1 MVSKWKDDNR
11 DTRTKIEEGD
21 NNNNVRN
28 KDNEELGIELLRQ
41 VGFIVRRKSEH

>member
-1 MVSKWKDDNR
+1 MDIGMVSKWKDDNR

-28 KDNEELGIELLRQ
+28 KDKMKSWELNY
-41 VGFIVRRKSEH
+41 